1 MITEWIKEKKTHL
14 PIPVFLFIP
23 DLEVKD
29 DSHVGIQ
36 QTVKSPLR
44 GRPHMRSRY
53 KNVQILSP
61 DALTWREKCLFFH
74 LIYFISLKGDN
85 NHSYILILEIK
96 RKSTISLNILYHE
109 LIHFSHKA

>member
-1 MITEWIKEKKTHL
+1 MITEWIKEKTHL

-36 QTVKSPLR
+36 QTVQSPLR
-44 GRPHMRSRY
+44 GRPHMSSRY
-53 KNVQILSP
+53 KNVPILSP

-74 LIYFISLKGDN
+74 LIYSISLKGDN
-85 NHSYILILEIK
+85 NHSYILILEI
-96 RKSTISLNILYHE
+96 KSTISLNILYHE